1 MRLRVLGCS
10 GGIGAGLRTTS
21 FLVDDDILID
31 AGTGVGDLSLEE
43 MARID
48 HIFLTHCHLD
58 HIVSIP
64 FLVDSVGAMRGTP
77 LTVHGLPETLEALH
91 RHILNGTIW
100 PDFTVIPSKAE
111 PFIRFH
117 PLGKDETVTLGGRK
131 IRPLPADHVVPA
143 IGYHLDSG
151 QGSLVFSGDTGGC
164 SVFWEMV
171 NNIAN
176 LRYVLIETAFCN
188 AEKDLAVVSKHLH
201 PDALAKELANL
212 KRPAEVMITHLKP
225 GEAEATMEE
234 VYHAAAAH
242 QPRRLKIHDIL
253 EF

>member
-1 MRLRVLGCS
+1 MKLRVLGCS

-43 MARID
+43 MAGID
-48 HIFLTHCHLD
+48 HVFLTHCHLD

-64 FLVDSVGAMRGTP
+64 FLMDSVGAMRDKP
-77 LTVHGLPETLEALH
+77 LIVYALSETLEALH
-91 RHILNGTIW
+91 RHVLNNTIW
-100 PDFTVIPSKAE
+100 PDFTVIPSKAA
-111 PFIRFH
+111 PFIRFC
-117 PLGKDETVTLGGRK
+117 PIDNNETVTLSGRK
-131 IRPLPADHVVPA
+131 IRPLPANHVVPA

-151 QGSLVFSGDTGGC
+151 HGSLVFSGDTGGC
-164 SVFWEMV
+164 SAFWEVV
-171 NNIAN
+171 NNIEN

-188 AEKDLAVVSKHLH
+188 AEKDLAEVSKHLY
-201 PDALAKELANL
+201 PDLLAKELANL

>member
-43 MARID
+43 MARIG

-64 FLVDSVGAMRGTP
+64 FLVDSAGAMRNAP
-77 LTVHGLPETLEALH
+77 LTVYGLPETLEALH
-91 RHILNGTIW
+91 RHVLNDTIW
-100 PDFTVIPSKAE
+100 PDFTVIPSEAA
-111 PFIRFH
+111 PFIR
-117 PLGKDETVTLGGRK
+117 LASITMGETVVLNGRK
-131 IRPLPADHVVPA
+131 IRPLPAYHVVPA
-143 IGYHLDSG
+143 VGYHLDSG
-151 QGSLVFSGDTGGC
+151 HGSLVFSGDTGGC
-164 SVFWEMV
+164 SAFWERV
-171 NNIAN
+171 NNIEN
-176 LRYVLIETAFCN
+176 LRYVLIETAFPN
-188 AEKDLAVVSKHLH
+188 AEKDLAVISRHLY
-201 PDALAKELANL
+201 PDRLAKELASL
-212 KRPAEVMITHLKP
+212 KHPAEVMIMHLKP

-234 VYHAAAAH
+234 VHYAAAMH
-242 QPRRLKIHDIL
+242 QPHRLRVHDIL